1 MYALYR
7 LMAAIDTSGLPHH
20 GSVGTADLNRIL
32 QIVFGL
38 AASIALLIIV
48 IAGFRYIV
56 AAGDPEGV
64 SRAKKAILYAV
75 IGLLVSLA
83 AFSIVTI
90 VLQNIGTDNT
100 ANSSSSSSNGG
111 GGGGTPMMRE

>member
-1 MYALYR
+1 MNVLYR
-7 LMAAIDTSGLPHH
+7 LTAAIDTSGLPHH

-48 IAGFRYIV
+48 IAGFRYII
-56 AAGDPEGV
+56 AAGDPESV

-75 IGLLVSLA
+75 IGMLISLA
-83 AFSIVTI
+83 AFSIVTFA
-90 VLQNIGTDNT
+90 LRNI
-100 ANSSSSSSNGG
+100 S
-111 GGGGTPMMRE
+111 